1 LKKQSE
7 FGEIVLMDEFGQAR
21 LRHGD
26 QEIRFEQDPFPL
38 YPGEKLEGNI
48 QPLQIVEEYT
58 ALKLKSKRD
67 FEDRYAKAVRR
78 AGEEWHFKG
87 PQTYYPQ
94 PEVEIVATVRAIILK
109 PNQALKLR
117 AKDDCIDYQKTKRK
131 AGEEWLV
138 KQEGAYLPDVNEVV
152 VEVVN
157 AYILTDTNGLHLKA
171 KRTFVDSRGVSRRAG
186 EEWLVTKEVSE
197 AYIPDVNEEVTK
209 QVKITI
215 VDEQSYCVLV
225 NPVGEDGKPQLGVR
239 KLVRGE
245 LVDGK
250 RQSIAFFLKP
260 GEELE
265 TNAVQQVCLLSP
277 SQAIWVSAREQFR
290 DDKGRLHKAGDQWL
304 VYGPGEYCPPLE
316 VNTPTIRWV
325 RAFID
330 IEPLNIRLFQP
341 VLFVVYVLL
350 FFVAWFYMKH
360 SVLPMLR
367 GGDANPKTE
376 L

>member
-1 LKKQSE
+1 
-7 FGEIVLMDEFGQAR
+7 MDEFGQAR

-157 AYILTDTNGLHLKA
+157 AYILTDTNGYVHVNLTSDLFRTNLFCSLHLKA

-186 EEWLVTKEVSE
+186 EEW
-197 AYIPDVNEEVTK
+197 
-209 QVKITI
+209 
-215 VDEQSYCVLV
+215 
-225 NPVGEDGKPQLGVR
+225 
-239 KLVRGE
+239 
-245 LVDGK
+245 
-250 RQSIAFFLKP
+250 
-260 GEELE
+260 
-265 TNAVQQVCLLSP
+265 
-277 SQAIWVSAREQFR
+277 
-290 DDKGRLHKAGDQWL
+290 
-304 VYGPGEYCPPLE
+304 
-316 VNTPTIRWV
+316 
-325 RAFID
+325 
-330 IEPLNIRLFQP
+330 
-341 VLFVVYVLL
+341 
-350 FFVAWFYMKH
+350 
-360 SVLPMLR
+360 
-367 GGDANPKTE
+367 
-376 L
+376 

>member
-1 LKKQSE
+1 
-7 FGEIVLMDEFGQAR
+7 MDEFGQDR

-157 AYILTDTNGLHLKA
+157 AYILTDTNGYVHANLTSDLLWTNSVCSLHLKA

-186 EEWLVTKEVSE
+186 EEW
-197 AYIPDVNEEVTK
+197 
-209 QVKITI
+209 
-215 VDEQSYCVLV
+215 
-225 NPVGEDGKPQLGVR
+225 
-239 KLVRGE
+239 
-245 LVDGK
+245 
-250 RQSIAFFLKP
+250 
-260 GEELE
+260 
-265 TNAVQQVCLLSP
+265 
-277 SQAIWVSAREQFR
+277 
-290 DDKGRLHKAGDQWL
+290 
-304 VYGPGEYCPPLE
+304 
-316 VNTPTIRWV
+316 
-325 RAFID
+325 
-330 IEPLNIRLFQP
+330 
-341 VLFVVYVLL
+341 
-350 FFVAWFYMKH
+350 
-360 SVLPMLR
+360 
-367 GGDANPKTE
+367 
-376 L
+376 